1 MSLPGH
7 PRPARRPRGP
17 PTARPGAQRGN
28 PGSPGRHGGRLPV
41 ARETQ
46 VSPQPRPSPAGG
58 SPAHSAT
65 ATAIATAPA
74 AAARP
79 RGRRRCWGRG
89 REAGCEGSAGVAVL
103 AAPGAGAGVWKF
115 NKQLFLREG
124 GRGVPSVGRV
134 QVSPRFGD
142 SKPLSFTKL
151 GALSTRALV
160 IWVAT
165 CGRRCGGSR
174 ERDCCT
180 WASPCGTRQSRW
192 GKITSRFYLDK
203 WTTRP
208 CLLWGFSFFGSKGFQ
223 SAQSSRQSLY

>member
-1 MSLPGH
+1 MVTGPGLSLPGH

-65 ATAIATAPA
+65 AIATATAPA

-115 NKQLFLREG
+115 NKQLFLRGVAG
-124 GRGVPSVGRV
+124 GGCRLWAEFRFLPDLGTVNPSRL
-134 QVSPRFGD
+134 
-142 SKPLSFTKL
+142 LSWGLF
-151 GALSTRALV
+151 RQ
-160 IWVAT
+160 
-165 CGRRCGGSR
+165 
-174 ERDCCT
+174 ER
-180 WASPCGTRQSRW
+180 
-192 GKITSRFYLDK
+192 L
-203 WTTRP
+203 
-208 CLLWGFSFFGSKGFQ
+208 
-223 SAQSSRQSLY
+223 